1 MKPSVLKAQDG
12 KVVALEDEGYPERL
26 RTIADPPAVL
36 YCDGVLEP
44 ADLYAIAIVGARQ
57 ATPYGLRI
65 TTALAG
71 ELAGLGFTIVSG
83 LARGIDAAA
92 HRAALEAGGRT
103 IAVLGCGLDVDYPPQ
118 HAALR
123 KEIAARGATVTEFAH
138 GTLPLAHHFPKRNR
152 IISGLSL
159 GVVVVEAA
167 ESSGSLITARLA
179 LEQGREVFAVP
190 GPIDGLLSRG
200 PHGLLKQGAKLTE
213 TVDDIVEE
221 LLPQLGTPLTPT
233 LSLQGRG
240 EKRDGLTKRIPR
252 PGAPIALPRAM
263 GHGGEGEGEGDSFD
277 PPNLSPDE
285 HIVYALVGGTPVH
298 IDDLA
303 EQSHL
308 APAILAGVLLG
319 LELKTAVRRLPGP
332 RYCRP

>member
-1 MKPSVLKAQDG
+1 MKPSVTTDQASLTIITLA
-12 KVVALEDEGYPERL
+12 DERYPERL

-36 YCDGVLEP
+36 YCDGVLASE
-44 ADLYAIAIVGARQ
+44 DRYAIAIVGARQ

-65 TTALAG
+65 TTALAR
-71 ELAGLGFTIVSG
+71 ELAASGFTIVSG

-103 IAVLGCGLDVDYPPQ
+103 IAVLGCGLDMDYPPQ

-123 KEIAARGATVTEFAH
+123 KEIAASGAALTEFAP

-152 IISGLSL
+152 IISGLAL

-167 ESSGSLITARLA
+167 EGSGSLITARLA

-190 GPIDGLLSRG
+190 GPVDAPMSRG

-252 PGAPIALPRAM
+252 PRS
-263 GHGGEGEGEGDSFD
+263 GGEGEGERDSFE

-285 HIVYALVGGTPVH
+285 RIVYALVGGTPVH

-303 EQSHL
+303 EQSRL
-308 APAILAGVLLG
+308 APAIVAGVLLG
-319 LELKTAVRRLPGP
+319 LELKTAVRRLPGQ
-332 RYCRP
+332 RYERTR